1 MDMNTNM
8 MSSYGV
14 GPAMGPAG
22 LTYAIGTEL
31 LGQSLDLAREM
42 GDSMVQ
48 MLERS
53 VRPELGGTID
63 LYV

>member
-1 MDMNTNM
+1 MEVSNM
-8 MSSYGV
+8 MSSYGA

-22 LTYAIGTEL
+22 LTYAIGTAL
-31 LGQSLDLAREM
+31 LGKSLYLIDEM

-53 VRPELGGTID
+53 VTPELGGSID
-63 LYV
+63 LYI